1 MTRVLL
7 AAACLLA
14 ALGAQAAAPR
24 LLEWDAL
31 QPPPAKPLEDPF
43 ASLGEGQLDSLRELV
58 RARMLAAL
66 GVPVTDAGRVKQAE
80 LTRQLEAQ
88 GVAIEPLLTQ
98 REAIIEQRRRE
109 AETGVA
115 ALDGAAVALSGYLLP
130 VGTTGER
137 TDEFL
142 LVASP
147 GSCSHAQPPPA
158 NQVVRVRAPQP
169 LAVTAQYT
177 PATVRGT
184 LRVEPHSTLV
194 FLVDGERE
202 VSSTYVLH
210 HAVVTLY
217 LPAGR

>member
-1 MTRVLL
+1 MRVLI

-24 LLEWDAL
+24 PLEWDAL

-43 ASLGEGQLDSLRELV
+43 ASLGDEQLDALRQLV
-58 RARMLAAL
+58 RARMLASL
-66 GVPVTDAGRVKQAE
+66 GLPLSDAGRVKQAE

-88 GVAIEPLLTQ
+88 GVSIEPLLAQ
-98 REAIIEQRRRE
+98 REAIIEQRRRA

-115 ALDGAAVALSGYLLP
+115 ALDGAAIELSGYLLP
-130 VGTTGER
+130 VGTNGDR

-158 NQVVRVRAPQP
+158 NQVVHVRARQP

-184 LRVEPHSTLV
+184 LGVEPHSTLV
-194 FLVDGERE
+194 FVVDGERE
-202 VSSTYVLH
+202 VGSTYALH
-210 HAVVTLY
+210 HAVVTLH

>member
-1 MTRVLL
+1 MMRVLL

-14 ALGAQAAAPR
+14 ALGAQAAASR

-31 QPPPAKPLEDPF
+31 QPPAAKPLDDPF
-43 ASLGEGQLDSLRELV
+43 ASLSEEQLDSLRELV

-66 GVPVTDAGRVKQAE
+66 GVPATDAGRVKQAE

-88 GVAIEPLLTQ
+88 GVAIEPLLAQ

-115 ALDGAAVALSGYLLP
+115 ALDGDEIELSGYLLP
-130 VGTTGER
+130 VGLNGDR
-137 TDEFL
+137 ADEFL
-142 LVASP
+142 LVAGP
-147 GSCSHAQPPPA
+147 GSCSHAQPPAA
-158 NQVVRVRAPQP
+158 NQVVHVRAPQQ

-184 LRVEPHSTLV
+184 LRVEPHATLV
-194 FLVDGERE
+194 FVVDGERE
-202 VSSTYVLH
+202 VSSTYALH
-210 HAVVTLY
+210 HAVVTLH